1 MPKVAIKDGIPTTA
15 DKIPLT
21 EPTIKPKKIHTKI
34 NIIQLISKDLKPK
47 IMIMA
52 LTAMIE
58 PTDISNLPKINTN
71 VTAIHIIPSSAPSL
85 AKVSKLKLVEK
96 KGV

>member
-1 MPKVAIKDGIPTTA
+1 
-15 DKIPLT
+15 
-21 EPTIKPKKIHTKI
+21 
-34 NIIQLISKDLKPK
+34 
-47 IMIMA
+47 MIMA
-52 LTAMIE
+52 LTAMID